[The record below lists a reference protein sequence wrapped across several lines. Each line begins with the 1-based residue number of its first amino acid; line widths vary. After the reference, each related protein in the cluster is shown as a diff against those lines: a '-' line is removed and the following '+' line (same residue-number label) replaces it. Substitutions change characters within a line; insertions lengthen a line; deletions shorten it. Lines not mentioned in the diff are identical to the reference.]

1 MGQVADDRK
10 KKGEA
15 AARAPGMRAVPAGK
29 TPAVKTSEAPKGAKV
44 GKAEAATKQKAGSG
58 ANERPLRIGVSARL
72 LYQVPQE
79 LGFRNKNLQY
89 IEQSL
94 AHWIMEHGAVAFMV
108 PAVAHDSKHS
118 ARHLKVEHVVQEL
131 DALVLQGGADV
142 APQTYGQTPIDERWQ
157 GDVVR
162 DKYELSLLRAFLAQK
177 KPVLGVCRG
186 AQLLNV
192 AFGGTLYQ
200 DIPTQCPAAHAHVD
214 TELYDQLE
222 HDVTFLQGSALTK
235 LYPKS
240 SQLTVTSI
248 HHQAVA
254 DLGKGMVVEAVSTL
268 DGLVEAIRWTGDAYA
283 RGVQWHPE
291 FHHGRHALADSSPI
305 MLDFLQASRAAA
317 LVRLEGGREPDPRV
331 PRPPLLLA

>member
-1 MGQVADDRK
+1 MPSSTRK
-10 KKGEA
+10 PKS
-15 AARAPGMRAVPAGK
+15 VP
-29 TPAVKTSEAPKGAKV
+29 V
-44 GKAEAATKQKAGSG
+44 Q
-58 ANERPLRIGVSARL
+58 RPLRIGVSARL
-72 LYQVPQE
+72 LSHVPPE
-79 LGFRNKNLQY
+79 LGFRNKCLQY

-108 PAVAHDSKHS
+108 PAVAHDSKHA

-131 DALVLQGGADV
+131 NALVLQGGADV
-142 APQTYGQTPIDERWQ
+142 APQTYGQTPIDPRWQ

-162 DKYELSLLRAFLAQK
+162 DRYELALLRTFLAQK

-214 TELYDQLE
+214 TDLYDQLE
-222 HDVTFLQGSALTK
+222 HNVTFLQGSQLTD
-235 LYPKS
+235 LYPTS
-240 SQLTVTSI
+240 SQLRVTSI

-254 DLGKGMVVEAVSTL
+254 QLGKGMVVEAVSTL

-291 FHHGRHALADSSPI
+291 FHHGRDALADSSPI
-305 MLDFLQASRAAA
+305 MLDFLQASRTAA
-317 LVRLEGGREPDPRV
+317 LLRLDEGLEPDPRM
-331 PRPPLLLA
+331 PWSPLRLLGH

>member
-1 MGQVADDRK
+1 MAQ
-10 KKGEA
+10 
-15 AARAPGMRAVPAGK
+15 AARGQRSRRPA
-29 TPAVKTSEAPKGAKV
+29 
-44 GKAEAATKQKAGSG
+44 AERQ
-58 ANERPLRIGVSARL
+58 ERPLRIGVSARL
-72 LYQVPQE
+72 LYQVPPE

-108 PAVAHDSKHS
+108 PAVAHDSQHA
-118 ARHLKVEHVVQEL
+118 ARHLEVDQVVHEL

-142 APQTYGQTPIDERWQ
+142 APQTYGQKALKPGWE

-162 DKYELSLLRAFLAQK
+162 DRYELALLRTFLAQK

-200 DIPTQCPAAHAHVD
+200 DIATQCPAAHEHVD
-214 TELYDQLE
+214 TDLYDQLE
-222 HDVTFLQGSALTK
+222 HDVTFIQGSALTR
-235 LYPKS
+235 LYPS
-240 SQLTVTSI
+240 ASQLRVTSI

-254 DLGKGMVVEAVSTL
+254 ELGKGMVVEAVSTL
-268 DGLVEAIRWTGDAYA
+268 DGLVEAIRWTGEGYA

-305 MLDFLQASRAAA
+305 MMDFLEASRAAA
-317 LVRLEGGREPDPRV
+317 LQRLQDGLEPDPRT
-331 PRPPLLLA
+331 PRATLRLSASSA

>member
-1 MGQVADDRK
+1 M
-10 KKGEA
+10 
-15 AARAPGMRAVPAGK
+15 PAG
-29 TPAVKTSEAPKGAKV
+29 VKTSRTRRSAVNPK
-44 GKAEAATKQKAGSG
+44 
-58 ANERPLRIGVSARL
+58 ERPLRIGVSARL
-72 LYQVPQE
+72 MYQVPPE
-79 LGFRNKNLQY
+79 LGFRNKSLQY

-108 PAVAHDSKHS
+108 PAVAHDSQHA
-118 ARHLKVEHVVQEL
+118 ARHLKVEQVVQEL

-142 APQTYGQTPIDERWQ
+142 APQSYGQKPLKPEWE

-162 DKYELSLLRAFLAQK
+162 DRYELALLRTFLAQK

-200 DIPTQCPAAHAHVD
+200 DIPTQCPAAHEHAD
-214 TELYDQLE
+214 THLYDQLE
-222 HDVTFLQGSALTK
+222 HDVTFIQGSALTA
-235 LYPKS
+235 LYPNAA
-240 SQLTVTSI
+240 QLRVTSI

-254 DLGKGMVVEAVSTL
+254 ELGKGVVVEAVSTL

-305 MLDFLQASRAAA
+305 MMDFLEASRAAA
-317 LVRLEGGREPDPRV
+317 LQRLEAGLEPDPRT
-331 PRPPLLLA
+331 PRQTLRLSA

>member
-1 MGQVADDRK
+1 MESVNTPPRTRRISKDDKAAGAPSASVGPDPLAAVPRRK
-10 KKGEA
+10 KTQA
-15 AARAPGMRAVPAGK
+15 L
-29 TPAVKTSEAPKGAKV
+29 T
-44 GKAEAATKQKAGSG
+44 
-58 ANERPLRIGVSARL
+58 ERPLRIGVSARL
-72 LYQVPQE
+72 LYQVPSE
-79 LGFRNKNLQY
+79 LGFRNKSLQY

-108 PAVAHDSKHS
+108 PAVAHDSKHA
-118 ARHLKVEHVVQEL
+118 ARHLKVDHVVQEL

-142 APQTYGQTPIDERWQ
+142 APQTYGETPIDPRWQ

-162 DKYELSLLRAFLAQK
+162 DRYELSLLRAFLAQK

-200 DIPTQCPAAHAHVD
+200 DIATQCLAAHPHVD

-222 HDVTFLQGSALTK
+222 HDVTFLQGSALTA
-235 LYPKS
+235 LYPTS
-240 SQLTVTSI
+240 SQLRVTSI

-254 DLGKGMVVEAVSTL
+254 VLGKGVEVEAVSTL

-291 FHHGRHALADSSPI
+291 FHHDRHALADSSPI

-317 LVRLEGGREPDPRV
+317 LERLAAGLEPDPRV
-331 PRPPLLLA
+331 PRAPLLLVGA

>member
-1 MGQVADDRK
+1 MPRSPVSPTPAASK
-10 KKGEA
+10 PEKTA
-15 AARAPGMRAVPAGK
+15 AAPRRKPASLPTERA
-29 TPAVKTSEAPKGAKV
+29 
-44 GKAEAATKQKAGSG
+44 
-58 ANERPLRIGVSARL
+58 LRIGVSARL
-72 LYQVPQE
+72 LHHAPQE
-79 LGFRNKNLQY
+79 LGFRNKTLQY

-108 PAVAHDSKHS
+108 PAVAHDSKHA

-142 APQTYGQTPIDERWQ
+142 APQTYGQTPIDPRWH

-162 DKYELSLLRAFLAQK
+162 DRYELALLRAFVAQK

-200 DIPTQCPAAHAHVD
+200 DVATQCPAAHAHVD
-214 TELYDQLE
+214 TDLYDQLE
-222 HDVTFLQGSALTK
+222 HDVTFLQGTQLTR
-235 LYPKS
+235 LYPNA
-240 SQLTVTSI
+240 SQLRVTSI

-254 DLGKGMVVEAVSTL
+254 ELGKGMVVEAVSTL
-268 DGLVEAIRWTGDAYA
+268 DGMVEAIRWNGDAYA

-291 FHHGRHALADSSPI
+291 FHHGRDALADSSPI
-305 MLDFLQASRAAA
+305 MLDFLEASRAAA
-317 LVRLEGGREPDPRV
+317 LQRLASGLEPDPRV
-331 PRPPLLLA
+331 PRAPLRLAGA

>member
-1 MGQVADDRK
+1 MVAGTASSRPRK
-10 KKGEA
+10 S
-15 AARAPGMRAVPAGK
+15 PAK
-29 TPAVKTSEAPKGAKV
+29 PH
-44 GKAEAATKQKAGSG
+44 
-58 ANERPLRIGVSARL
+58 ERPLRIGVSARL
-72 LYQVPQE
+72 LYQVPPE

-108 PAVAHDSKHS
+108 PAVAHDSQHA
-118 ARHLKVEHVVQEL
+118 ARHLKVEQVVQEL

-142 APQTYGQTPIDERWQ
+142 APQSYGQKPLKSEWE

-162 DKYELSLLRAFLAQK
+162 DRYELALLRTFLAQK

-200 DIPTQCPAAHAHVD
+200 DIPTQCPAAHSHAD
-214 TELYDQLE
+214 THLYDQLE
-222 HDVTFLQGSALTK
+222 HDVTFIQGTALTK
-235 LYPKS
+235 LYPS
-240 SQLTVTSI
+240 ASQLRVTSI

-254 DLGKGMVVEAVSTL
+254 ELGKGVVVEAVSTL

-305 MLDFLQASRAAA
+305 MMDFLEASREAAIQ
-317 LVRLEGGREPDPRV
+317 RLEAGLEPDPRM
-331 PRPPLLLA
+331 PRQTLRLSA

>member
-1 MGQVADDRK
+1 MSSSIRKPKSVA
-10 KKGEA
+10 A
-15 AARAPGMRAVPAGK
+15 
-29 TPAVKTSEAPKGAKV
+29 
-44 GKAEAATKQKAGSG
+44 Q
-58 ANERPLRIGVSARL
+58 RPLRIGVSARL
-72 LYQVPQE
+72 LTHVPPE
-79 LGFRNKNLQY
+79 LGFRNKCLQY

-108 PAVAHDSKHS
+108 PAVAHDSKHA

-142 APQTYGQTPIDERWQ
+142 APQTYGQTPIDPRWQ

-162 DKYELSLLRAFLAQK
+162 DRYELALLRTFLAQK

-214 TELYDQLE
+214 TDLYDQLE
-222 HDVTFLQGSALTK
+222 HNVTFLQGSQLTD

-240 SQLTVTSI
+240 SQLRVTSI

-254 DLGKGMVVEAVSTL
+254 QLGKGMVVEAVSTL

-291 FHHGRHALADSSPI
+291 FHHGRDALADSSPI
-305 MLDFLQASRAAA
+305 MLDFLQASRTAA
-317 LVRLEGGREPDPRV
+317 LQRLDAGMEPDPR
-331 PRPPLLLA
+331 PPWPPLRLLGH

>member
-1 MGQVADDRK
+1 MKASVVDGEKKVAERSARPP
-10 KKGEA
+10 A
-15 AARAPGMRAVPAGK
+15 APAGK
-29 TPAVKTSEAPKGAKV
+29 TRATAGAARA
-44 GKAEAATKQKAGSG
+44 GQANARTRARAGAAAG
-58 ANERPLRIGVSARL
+58 ERPLRIGVSARL
-72 LYQVPQE
+72 LYQVPSE
-79 LGFRNKNLQY
+79 LGFRNKSLQY

-94 AHWIMEHGAVAFMV
+94 VHWIMEHGAVAFMV
-108 PAVAHDSKHS
+108 PAVAHDSKRA
-118 ARHLKVEHVVQEL
+118 ARHLKVEHMVQEL

-142 APQTYGQTPIDERWQ
+142 APQSYGQTPIDERWQ
-157 GDVVR
+157 GDAVR
-162 DKYELSLLRAFLAQK
+162 DKYELSLLRAFLAEK

-222 HDVTFLQGSALTK
+222 HDVTFLQGSALTS
-235 LYPKS
+235 LYPKA
-240 SQLTVTSI
+240 SQLRVTSI

-254 DLGKGMVVEAVSTL
+254 ELGKGMVVEAVSTL

-305 MLDFLQASRAAA
+305 MLDFLQASRRAA
-317 LVRLEGGREPDPRV
+317 LERLDAGREPDPRM
-331 PRPPLLLA
+331 PRSPLLLTSDS

>member
-1 MGQVADDRK
+1 MTVADQAHKPGRIT
-10 KKGEA
+10 A
-15 AARAPGMRAVPAGK
+15 AARRPRAD
-29 TPAVKTSEAPKGAKV
+29 
-44 GKAEAATKQKAGSG
+44 Q
-58 ANERPLRIGVSARL
+58 ERPLRIGVSARL
-72 LYQVPQE
+72 MHHVPNE
-79 LGFRNKNLQY
+79 LGFRNKSLQY
-89 IEQSL
+89 IEASL
-94 AHWIMEHGAVAFMV
+94 AHWIMAHGAVAFMV
-108 PAVAHDSKHS
+108 PAVTHDSQHA

-142 APQTYGQTPIDERWQ
+142 APESYGQKPLKDEWR

-162 DKYELSLLRAFLAQK
+162 DRYELALLRCFLAQK

-200 DIPTQCPAAHAHVD
+200 DIATQCPAAHEHMDV
-214 TELYDQLE
+214 ELYDQFE
-222 HDVTFLQGSALTK
+222 HDVTFIQGSLLTE
-235 LYPKS
+235 LYPKAA
-240 SQLTVTSI
+240 QLRVTSI

-254 DLGKGMVVEAVSTL
+254 ELGKGLVVEAVSTL

-305 MLDFLQASRAAA
+305 MMDFLQASRDEA
-317 LVRLEGGREPDPRV
+317 LRRFDAGLELD
-331 PRPPLLLA
+331 PRPPRAALKLPA

>member
-1 MGQVADDRK
+1 MSSSIRKPKSVA
-10 KKGEA
+10 A
-15 AARAPGMRAVPAGK
+15 
-29 TPAVKTSEAPKGAKV
+29 
-44 GKAEAATKQKAGSG
+44 Q
-58 ANERPLRIGVSARL
+58 RPLRIGVSARL
-72 LYQVPQE
+72 LTHVPPE
-79 LGFRNKNLQY
+79 LGFRNKCLQY

-108 PAVAHDSKHS
+108 PAVAHDSKHA

-142 APQTYGQTPIDERWQ
+142 APQTYGQTPIDPRWQ
-157 GDVVR
+157 CDVVR
-162 DKYELSLLRAFLAQK
+162 DRYELALLRTFLAQK

-200 DIPTQCPAAHAHVD
+200 DIATQCPAAHAHVD
-214 TELYDQLE
+214 TDLYDQLE
-222 HDVTFLQGSALTK
+222 HNVTFLQGSQLTD

-240 SQLTVTSI
+240 SQLRVTSI

-254 DLGKGMVVEAVSTL
+254 QLGKGMVVEAVSTL

-283 RGVQWHPE
+283 HGVQWHPE
-291 FHHGRHALADSSPI
+291 FHHGRDALADSSPI
-305 MLDFLQASRAAA
+305 MLDFLQASRTAA
-317 LVRLEGGREPDPRV
+317 LQRLDAGMEPDPR
-331 PRPPLLLA
+331 PPWPPLRLLGH

>member
-1 MGQVADDRK
+1 MPRSPVSPTPAASK
-10 KKGEA
+10 PEKTA
-15 AARAPGMRAVPAGK
+15 AAPRRKPASLPTERA
-29 TPAVKTSEAPKGAKV
+29 
-44 GKAEAATKQKAGSG
+44 
-58 ANERPLRIGVSARL
+58 LRIGVSARL
-72 LYQVPQE
+72 LHHAPQE
-79 LGFRNKNLQY
+79 LGFRNKTLQY

-108 PAVAHDSKHS
+108 PAVAHDSKHA

-142 APQTYGQTPIDERWQ
+142 APQTYGQTPIDPRWH

-162 DKYELSLLRAFLAQK
+162 DRYELALLRAFVAQK

-200 DIPTQCPAAHAHVD
+200 DVATQCPAAHAHVD
-214 TELYDQLE
+214 TDLYDQLE
-222 HDVTFLQGSALTK
+222 HDVTFLQGTQLTR
-235 LYPKS
+235 LYPNA
-240 SQLTVTSI
+240 SQLRVTSI

-254 DLGKGMVVEAVSTL
+254 ELGKGMVVEAVSTL
-268 DGLVEAIRWTGDAYA
+268 DGMVEAIRWNGDAYA

-291 FHHGRHALADSSPI
+291 FHHGRDALADSSPI
-305 MLDFLQASRAAA
+305 MLDFLEASRAAA
-317 LVRLEGGREPDPRV
+317 LQRLAGGREPDPRV
-331 PRPPLLLA
+331 PRAPLRLAGV

>member
-1 MGQVADDRK
+1 MSNSPTDKPPRSRASPSRRK
-10 KKGEA
+10 P
-15 AARAPGMRAVPAGK
+15 APVP
-29 TPAVKTSEAPKGAKV
+29 TD
-44 GKAEAATKQKAGSG
+44 
-58 ANERPLRIGVSARL
+58 RPLRIGVSARL
-72 LYQVPQE
+72 LYHVPPE

-108 PAVAHDSKHS
+108 PAVAHDSKHA
-118 ARHLKVEHVVQEL
+118 ARHLKVDHVVQEL

-142 APQTYGQTPIDERWQ
+142 APQTYGQTPIDPRWQ

-162 DKYELSLLRAFLAQK
+162 DRYELGLLRAFLQQK

-200 DIPTQCPAAHAHVD
+200 DIATQCPAAHAHVD
-214 TELYDQLE
+214 TDLYDQLE
-222 HDVTFLQGSALTK
+222 HDVTFLQGSRLTD
-235 LYPKS
+235 LYPTA
-240 SQLTVTSI
+240 SQLRVTSI

-254 DLGKGMVVEAVSTL
+254 DLGKGMVVEAVSTI
-268 DGLVEAIRWTGDAYA
+268 DGMVEAIRWSGDAYA

-291 FHHGRHALADSSPI
+291 FHHGRDSLADSSPI

-317 LVRLEGGREPDPRV
+317 LQRLADGRESD
-331 PRPPLLLA
+331 PRPPKAPLLLDLEPTAKVG

>member
-1 MGQVADDRK
+1 MPLT
-10 KKGEA
+10 EA
-15 AARAPGMRAVPAGK
+15 PVKRAIGKLSKVVRVGRGKVSAVPTDRA
-29 TPAVKTSEAPKGAKV
+29 
-44 GKAEAATKQKAGSG
+44 
-58 ANERPLRIGVSARL
+58 LRIGVSARL
-72 LYQVPQE
+72 LHQAPQE
-79 LGFRNKNLQY
+79 LGFRNKILQY

-108 PAVAHDSKHS
+108 PAVAHDSKHA

-142 APQTYGQTPIDERWQ
+142 APQSYGQTPMDPRWQ

-162 DKYELSLLRAFLAQK
+162 DRYELALLRTFLAQK

-200 DIPTQCPAAHAHVD
+200 DISTQCPAAHAHVD
-214 TELYDQLE
+214 TDLYDQLE
-222 HDVTFLQGSALTK
+222 HDVTFLQGTALTR
-235 LYPKS
+235 LYPNA
-240 SQLTVTSI
+240 SQLRVTSI

-254 DLGKGMVVEAVSTL
+254 ELGKGMVVEAVSTL
-268 DGLVEAIRWTGDAYA
+268 DGMVEAIRWTGNAYA

-291 FHHGRHALADSSPI
+291 FHHGRDSLADSSPI
-305 MLDFLQASRAAA
+305 MLDFLEASRTAA
-317 LVRLEGGREPDPRV
+317 LERLAEGREPDPRV
-331 PRPPLLLA
+331 PRAPLRLGV

>member
-1 MGQVADDRK
+1 MSL
-10 KKGEA
+10 
-15 AARAPGMRAVPAGK
+15 
-29 TPAVKTSEAPKGAKV
+29 SEAPVKRAIGKPSKGVNVSRSKSPAV
-44 GKAEAATKQKAGSG
+44 PTDRA
-58 ANERPLRIGVSARL
+58 LRIGVSARL
-72 LYQVPQE
+72 LHQAPQE
-79 LGFRNKNLQY
+79 LGFRNKILQY

-108 PAVAHDSKHS
+108 PAVAHDSKHA
-118 ARHLKVEHVVQEL
+118 ARYLKVEHVVQEL

-142 APQTYGQTPIDERWQ
+142 APQSYGQTPMDPRWQ

-162 DKYELSLLRAFLAQK
+162 DRYELALLRAFLAQK

-214 TELYDQLE
+214 TDLYDQLE
-222 HDVTFLQGSALTK
+222 HDVTFLQGTALTR
-235 LYPKS
+235 LYPNA
-240 SQLTVTSI
+240 SQLRVTSI

-254 DLGKGMVVEAVSTL
+254 QLGKGVVVEAVSTL
-268 DGLVEAIRWTGDAYA
+268 DGMVEAIRWTGNAYA

-291 FHHGRHALADSSPI
+291 FHHGRDALADSSPI
-305 MLDFLQASRAAA
+305 MLDFLEASRAAA
-317 LVRLEGGREPDPRV
+317 LERLAAGLEPDPRV
-331 PRPPLLLA
+331 PRAPLRLGA

>member
-1 MGQVADDRK
+1 MPSSADSSKVAASK
-10 KKGEA
+10 LVKA
-15 AARAPGMRAVPAGK
+15 AAVRRREPASMPIDRA
-29 TPAVKTSEAPKGAKV
+29 
-44 GKAEAATKQKAGSG
+44 
-58 ANERPLRIGVSARL
+58 LRIGVSARL
-72 LYQVPQE
+72 LHQAPQE
-79 LGFRNKNLQY
+79 LGFRNKILQY

-108 PAVAHDSKHS
+108 PAVAHDSKHA
-118 ARHLKVEHVVQEL
+118 ARHLKVEQVVQEL

-142 APQTYGQTPIDERWQ
+142 APQTYGQTPMDPRWQ

-162 DKYELSLLRAFLAQK
+162 DRYELALLRTFLAQK

-214 TELYDQLE
+214 TDLYDQLE
-222 HDVTFLQGSALTK
+222 HDVTFLQGTALTK
-235 LYPKS
+235 LYPNA
-240 SQLTVTSI
+240 SQLRVTSI

-254 DLGKGMVVEAVSTL
+254 QLGKGVVVEAVSTL
-268 DGLVEAIRWTGDAYA
+268 DGMVEAIRWTGDTYA

-291 FHHGRHALADSSPI
+291 FHHGRDALADSSPI
-305 MLDFLQASRAAA
+305 MLDFLEASRAAA
-317 LVRLEGGREPDPRV
+317 MERLTRGLEPDPRV
-331 PRPPLLLA
+331 PRPPLRLASE

>member
-1 MGQVADDRK
+1 MPT
-10 KKGEA
+10 E
-15 AARAPGMRAVPAGK
+15 RA
-29 TPAVKTSEAPKGAKV
+29 
-44 GKAEAATKQKAGSG
+44 
-58 ANERPLRIGVSARL
+58 LRIGVSARL
-72 LYQVPQE
+72 LHHAPQE
-79 LGFRNKNLQY
+79 LGFRNKTLQY

-108 PAVAHDSKHS
+108 PAVAHDSKHA

-142 APQTYGQTPIDERWQ
+142 APQTYGQAPIDPRWH

-162 DKYELSLLRAFLAQK
+162 DRYELALLRAFVAQK

-200 DIPTQCPAAHAHVD
+200 DVATQCPAAHAHVD
-214 TELYDQLE
+214 TDLYDQLE
-222 HDVTFLQGSALTK
+222 HDVTFLQGTQLTR
-235 LYPKS
+235 LYPNA
-240 SQLTVTSI
+240 SQLRVTSI

-254 DLGKGMVVEAVSTL
+254 ELGKGMVVEAVSTL
-268 DGLVEAIRWTGDAYA
+268 DGMVEAIRWNGDAYA

-291 FHHGRHALADSSPI
+291 FHHGRDALADSSPI
-305 MLDFLQASRAAA
+305 MLDFLEASRAAA
-317 LVRLEGGREPDPRV
+317 LQRLASGLEPDPRV
-331 PRPPLLLA
+331 PRAPLRLAGA

>member
-1 MGQVADDRK
+1 MPV
-10 KKGEA
+10 
-15 AARAPGMRAVPAGK
+15 
-29 TPAVKTSEAPKGAKV
+29 S
-44 GKAEAATKQKAGSG
+44 AATAKKAVDKLAKAQRAATSTVPIGR
-58 ANERPLRIGVSARL
+58 ALRIGVSARL
-72 LYQVPQE
+72 LHQAPQE
-79 LGFRNKNLQY
+79 LGFRNKILQY

-108 PAVAHDSKHS
+108 PAVAHDSKHA

-142 APQTYGQTPIDERWQ
+142 APQTYGQTPMDPRWQ

-162 DKYELSLLRAFLAQK
+162 DRYELALLRAFLAQK

-214 TELYDQLE
+214 TDLYDQLE
-222 HDVTFLQGSALTK
+222 HDVTFLQGTALTR
-235 LYPKS
+235 LYPNA
-240 SQLTVTSI
+240 SQLRVTSI

-254 DLGKGMVVEAVSTL
+254 ELGKGMVVEAVSTL
-268 DGLVEAIRWTGDAYA
+268 DGMVEAIRWTGEAYA

-291 FHHGRHALADSSPI
+291 FHHGRDALADSSPI
-305 MLDFLQASRAAA
+305 MLDFLEASREAA
-317 LVRLEGGREPDPRV
+317 LTRLAAGLEPDPRV
-331 PRPPLLLA
+331 PRAPLRLGA

>member
-1 MGQVADDRK
+1 MSGRSRKPQAVA
-10 KKGEA
+10 A
-15 AARAPGMRAVPAGK
+15 
-29 TPAVKTSEAPKGAKV
+29 
-44 GKAEAATKQKAGSG
+44 Q
-58 ANERPLRIGVSARL
+58 RPLRIGVSARL
-72 LYQVPQE
+72 LSQVPPE
-79 LGFRNKNLQY
+79 LGFRNKCLQY

-108 PAVAHDSKHS
+108 PAVAHDSKHA
-118 ARHLKVEHVVQEL
+118 ARHLKVEYVVQEL
-131 DALVLQGGADV
+131 DALVMQGGADV
-142 APQTYGQTPIDERWQ
+142 APQTYGQTPIDPRWQ

-162 DKYELSLLRAFLAQK
+162 DRYELALLRTFLAQK

-214 TELYDQLE
+214 TDLYDQLE
-222 HDVTFLQGSALTK
+222 HNVTFLQGSQLTD
-235 LYPKS
+235 LYPPS
-240 SQLTVTSI
+240 AQLRVTSI

-254 DLGKGMVVEAVSTL
+254 QLGKGMVVEAVSTL

-291 FHHGRHALADSSPI
+291 FHHGRDALADSSPI
-305 MLDFLQASRAAA
+305 MLDFLQASRTAA
-317 LVRLEGGREPDPRV
+317 LLRLDEGLEPDPRT
-331 PRPPLLLA
+331 PWPPLRLLGH